1 MRVVLGAEQPEQDRQ
16 PNLTAAEARKL
27 DDQDHHDPAV
37 PPPGPLPGPLRLRAV
52 VQVVRAPHLPARA
65 AEQRVID
72 RQADRRARLDEH
84 SHQEVQQSQTELVG
98 IPAAAGEEVMRTT
111 VMPHPS
117 EPGGLQHPGHGA
129 VPDPADHPNEE
140 HAERLQRWLR
150 EATIEQGQQ
159 SLKRT
164 GNLKHGGDPPVSRPR
179 TRRCERP
186 AADGFVAHRIRVA
199 ALIACSNSKPRRP
212 APTTPAITA
221 PPSDPENPE
230 TRVRHIHAEKPSEEQ
245 LRRSNAAIAEV
256 LVAGSG
262 AATATTLGEIAG
274 DKLSRTLTAAVIWQE
289 LARRDLQ
296 DLDATALRAAE
307 ATERWRRSVTREH
320 LDPVIERAETATLFE
335 SLNLSQRAIVLLSG
349 SAGSGKSGVAEQA
362 LANAKAA
369 GWAAVGFRLDRQQLA
384 TTARQIGE
392 QLDLPASPALTLAQA
407 AQDNSVVERKVE
419 IAIHYVRGSACTA
432 CSSRR

>member
-98 IPAAAGEEVMRTT
+98 IPPAAGEEVMRTT
-111 VMPHPS
+111 VMPHAS

-150 EATIEQGQQ
+150 EATIEQGTAV
-159 SLKRT
+159 LEANWEPEARRR
-164 GNLKHGGDPPVSRPR
+164 PPVSRPR

-186 AADGFVAHRIRVA
+186 AADGFAAHRIRVA
-199 ALIACSNSKPRRP
+199 ALIACSNSKPAP
-212 APTTPAITA
+212 ASA
-221 PPSDPENPE
+221 
-230 TRVRHIHAEKPSEEQ
+230 HHASHHGP
-245 LRRSNAAIAEV
+245 
-256 LVAGSG
+256 
-262 AATATTLGEIAG
+262 
-274 DKLSRTLTAAVIWQE
+274 
-289 LARRDLQ
+289 
-296 DLDATALRAAE
+296 ALRPRKPRNSSL
-307 ATERWRRSVTREH
+307 TYMREKG
-320 LDPVIERAETATLFE
+320 LG
-335 SLNLSQRAIVLLSG
+335 VL
-349 SAGSGKSGVAEQA
+349 
-362 LANAKAA
+362 
-369 GWAAVGFRLDRQQLA
+369 
-384 TTARQIGE
+384 
-392 QLDLPASPALTLAQA
+392 
-407 AQDNSVVERKVE
+407 
-419 IAIHYVRGSACTA
+419 
-432 CSSRR
+432 

>member
-1 MRVVLGAEQPEQDRQ
+1 MSPRSGGEAAKFGDRFEGRWTVSWMLEVLRDKADAIVVETIDE
-16 PNLTAAEARKL
+16 
-27 DDQDHHDPAV
+27 
-37 PPPGPLPGPLRLRAV
+37 LRHTV
-52 VQVVRAPHLPARA
+52 
-65 AEQRVID
+65 EF
-72 RQADRRARLDEH
+72 
-84 SHQEVQQSQTELVG
+84 EVQRDGCTERHQVKRQLGQAVNWTPKRLEDNEILDAALRNVSAG
-98 IPAAAGEEVMRTT
+98 YDFWFVSTIPAIELEQLTDLAARSDHERAFSTSLRSVAQNVTGLRNRLVELWDKSLAEVF
-111 VMPHPS
+111 
-117 EPGGLQHPGHGA
+117 E
-129 VPDPADHPNEE
+129 
-140 HAERLQRWLR
+140 
-150 EATIEQGQQ
+150 I
-159 SLKRT
+159 
-164 GNLKHGGDPPVSRPR
+164 
-179 TRRCERP
+179 
-186 AADGFVAHRIRVA
+186 
-199 ALIACSNSKPRRP
+199 
-212 APTTPAITA
+212 
-221 PPSDPENPE
+221 
-230 TRVRHIHAEKPSEEQ
+230 VRHIHAEKPSEEQ